1 MSQNSLNREF
11 EELAKV
17 TLTEEQ
23 VLSNNNDDDI
33 DNRIMVEDQSA
44 KSPDFVEDNNTI
56 KIGKAGKKYTTT

>member
-11 EELAKV
+11 EELVKV

-33 DNRIMVEDQSA
+33 DNRIMVED
-44 KSPDFVEDNNTI
+44 
-56 KIGKAGKKYTTT
+56 

>member
-11 EELAKV
+11 EELVKV

-33 DNRIMVEDQSA
+33 DTRIMVED
-44 KSPDFVEDNNTI
+44 
-56 KIGKAGKKYTTT
+56 